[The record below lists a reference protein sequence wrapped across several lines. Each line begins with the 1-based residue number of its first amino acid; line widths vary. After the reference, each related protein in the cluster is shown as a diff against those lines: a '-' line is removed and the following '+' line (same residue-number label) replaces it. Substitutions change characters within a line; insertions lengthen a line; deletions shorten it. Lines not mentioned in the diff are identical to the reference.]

1 MRKEFSTAFWQ
12 RAYDSLPAQVRG
24 QYLTQIKAA
33 EQWELAL
40 GDLIQVWSR
49 AKNAVLKFLQTP
61 RAKRA

>member
-1 MRKEFSTAFWQ
+1 MPKEFVTPFWQ

-40 GDLIQVWSR
+40 GDLIQLLSR
-49 AKNAVLKFLQTP
+49 AKTAIVKLFQAP
-61 RAKRA
+61 SRAH